1 MQSQRRGW
9 MILALFFCSGAT
21 ALVYEVVWSKL
32 LAQMF
37 GSTIYAQTVVLA
49 VFMGGLALGNRLL
62 GFWADRLRSPV
73 QVYGC
78 LEIAVGVY
86 AFLFMTF
93 DGIVNHIFI
102 ALGTPIVA
110 HPKLLLV
117 LNGAL
122 AAALLLGPTIM
133 MGGTLPLLAAWLQRF
148 YTDAGRRSARF
159 YSVNSLGAVL
169 GAALAGFYLVQ
180 TFGIVA
186 TLQITAAVNVTI
198 GVTAIL
204 LGRYGLVQKPATVEP
219 GAPPAP
225 ATGPEAA
232 LPATL
237 RWAGL
242 IVATTGAVSMG
253 FEVLASRSL
262 AMIFGS
268 SLQSFAVVLISFIL
282 GIGLG
287 SAWIASP
294 RRHGRSSERIIILL
308 LCIAAA
314 WVTLLVFNIEQWV
327 NFYRM
332 ARTGLARTPTGYVYH
347 ELLTVGI
354 SLVIL
359 GLPAAWI
366 GAVLPL
372 MIRAVSH
379 EGSLLGEK
387 VGILLT
393 WNTLGAVVGV
403 MLTGFVVMPWVGLR
417 DAFGVLALVLALGAL
432 VIAVRRFWPAGIAG
446 ALLVCLFTGSLFVI
460 SDTNWQYVMS
470 SGIFRVWETRFDS
483 GLMDWR
489 KKHIQIVFY
498 QDGPDATVSVERV
511 DGIAAAPMLGL
522 RTNGKP
528 EAGTRLDLGT
538 QLLVTDLP
546 ILSKPGAKD
555 VFVLGLASGMTA
567 GATLA
572 FPIER
577 LDVAENCDPVIRAS
591 ELFTTWN
598 RQVLSD
604 PRTHLWREDARTVLK
619 LRPQQY
625 DVIIT
630 EPSNPW
636 FVATGSVFSREY
648 YELAASRLKPGGIM
662 AQWFQIYETR
672 DDIVKLV
679 LRTFNSVF
687 PYVEIWDAG
696 SGDIV
701 ILGSKQPWPSGPDVF
716 RKGFA
721 IERVRTDMEMIDI
734 DSPEALMARQLA
746 SQQTGFAIADRGPVQ
761 SDLSPILEY
770 EAPRAFYLSTGTQV
784 LDPFDERT
792 YQQLLAPAEKREIL
806 HSLPT
811 PAAQVVFSDFLTV
824 NGELYGSL
832 FGNPANANVPC
843 VFQTATASPPPG
855 ASGTILDQA
864 EQAFSRGDL
873 PEAQRLAALALEQT
887 PDDAVAGYVA
897 RVIERAEQT
906 RPAAGL
912 ATIKRA
918 TGTLPAGDGR
928 PSQAV
933 QNLVTAN

>member
-1 MQSQRRGW
+1 

-21 ALVYEVVWSKL
+21 ALIYEVVWSKL

-62 GFWADRLRSPV
+62 GIWADRLPNPV
-73 QVYGC
+73 RVYGC
-78 LEIAVGVY
+78 LEIAVGIY
-86 AFLFMTF
+86 AFLFMTL
-93 DGIVNHIFI
+93 DGLVNRIFV

-110 HPKLLLV
+110 HATLLLF
-117 LNGAL
+117 LNGVL
-122 AAALLLGPTIM
+122 AAVLLLGPTIM

-148 YTDAGRRSARF
+148 YIDAGRRSARF

-186 TLQITAAVNVTI
+186 TLRIAAIVNVTI
-198 GVTAIL
+198 GVTAVL
-204 LGRYGLVQKPATVEP
+204 LSRYGLAQKPAITES
-219 GAPPAP
+219 GPAP
-225 ATGPEAA
+225 VPGTGPEAA
-232 LPATL
+232 APGTL
-237 RWAGL
+237 RWAGI

-294 RRHGRSSERIIILL
+294 RRHGRSSERLIILL
-308 LCIAAA
+308 LCIAAV

-347 ELLTVGI
+347 ELLTVVI

-379 EGSLLGEK
+379 ESSPLGQQ

-403 MLTGFVVMPWVGLR
+403 MLTGFVVMPGVGLR

-432 VIAVRRFWPAGIAG
+432 IIALRRFWLAGIAG
-446 ALLVCLFTGSLFVI
+446 TLLVCLFTGSLFVI

-470 SGIFRVWETRFDS
+470 SGVFRIWEAQFDS
-483 GLMDWR
+483 RLMAWR
-489 KKHIQIVFY
+489 KKHIDIVFY
-498 QDGPDATVSVERV
+498 KDGPDATVSVERV
-511 DGIAAAPMLGL
+511 DGIASPPMLGL

-577 LDVAENCDPVIRAS
+577 LDVAENCDPVIQAS
-591 ELFTTWN
+591 GLFTNWN

-662 AQWFQIYETR
+662 AQWFQIYETK

-687 PYVEIWDAG
+687 PYVEVWDAG

-701 ILGSKQPWPSGPDVF
+701 ILGSKQPWPTGPAVF

-746 SQQTGFAIADRGPVQ
+746 SQQTGFAIADQGPVQ
-761 SDLSPILEY
+761 SDLFPILEY

-792 YQQLLAPAEKREIL
+792 YQQLLAPVEKREIL
-806 HSLPT
+806 HSLP
-811 PAAQVVFSDFLTV
+811 ASDAQIIFSDFLTV
-824 NGELYGSL
+824 NGQLYGSL
-832 FGNPANANVPC
+832 FGSLASSGIPC
-843 VFQTATASPPPG
+843 VFQTPAPSPPPG

-864 EQAFSRGDL
+864 EQAFSKGDL
-873 PEAQRLAALALEQT
+873 PEAQRLAALALKQT
-887 PDDAVAGYVA
+887 PGDTMAAYVS
-897 RVIERAEQT
+897 RVIERAEKA
-906 RPAAGL
+906 RRAADL
-912 ATIKRA
+912 ATVGH
-918 TGTLPAGDGR
+918 GTSIPTTSGGQPA
-928 PSQAV
+928 PAN